1 MGKRHACWI
10 LLILISAGLLLPAGG
25 CSRQGKWTGS
35 EGSHEPVMPDG
46 ESWTFHGVDGLI
58 LESAHYRI
66 YTTVQDAALLAKLPM
81 FLEEA
86 YQQYQAFLPPAEP
99 DEEPFE
105 VYLFARRYEWEAHTR
120 ENTGPMAEKYLEIR
134 AGAYSHEGV
143 CVAYLLERY
152 STFGVLAHE
161 GFHQFSKR
169 RLNHRI
175 PAWMEEGLACNFEAH
190 LWKAGHPYF
199 TPNLDEFRIRALRR
213 ALLNDWLYPL
223 PELLATNAGEA
234 VGMPEETTATF
245 YAQAWALTR
254 FLQETSYQSAFRQM
268 LDDAAAGVNLASPS
282 QAEDIFRSYFRT
294 DLEDVSDQFLVFAHK
309 LANRDIRPGI
319 QVIVLSPDT
328 RKRTIT
334 ITEEDVREI
343 TPEPP
348 YETQETAPMSLT
360 EPIEQQEL
368 QEPEPPEQEIL
379 PEPEPE
385 MPVEGPEM
393 EWPADI
399 PAEGELDSEPAETIE
414 DEGDIYLE

>member
-1 MGKRHACWI
+1 MGRHHVCWVFI
-10 LLILISAGLLLPAGG
+10 IFISVGLLLPAGG
-25 CSRQGKWTGS
+25 CSRHGKWTGA
-35 EGSHEPVMPDG
+35 EASHEPVMPEG
-46 ESWTFHGVDGLI
+46 EPWEFLGIEGLI
-58 LESAHYRI
+58 LESAHYKI
-66 YTTVQDAALLAKLPM
+66 YTTVQDASLLEKLPM

-86 YQQYQAFLPPAEP
+86 YEQYKAFLPPAEP

-105 VYLFARRYEWEAHTR
+105 VYLFARRYEWEAYTK
-120 ENTGPMAEKYLEIR
+120 ENTGPMAEKYLKIR
-134 AGAYSHEGV
+134 AGAYSHDGV

-190 LWKAGHPYF
+190 IWKAGHPYF
-199 TPNLDEFRIRALRR
+199 TPNLDEFRIKALRR
-213 ALLNDWLYPL
+213 ALLNNWLYPL

-234 VGMPEETTATF
+234 VGEPKETTATF

-254 FLQETSYQSAFRQM
+254 FLQETSYQPAFRQM

-282 QAEDIFRSYFRT
+282 QAEETFESYFGANLR
-294 DLEDVSDQFLVFAHK
+294 DVSDQFLVFAQK

-328 RKRTIT
+328 RRRTIT

-343 TPEPP
+343 APEPVDETPEPDSIYLP
-348 YETQETAPMSLT
+348 
-360 EPIEQQEL
+360 EPV
-368 QEPEPPEQEIL
+368 EPEEPEQEIL
-379 PEPEPE
+379 PEPELE
-385 MPVEGPEM
+385 IPVEEPQMEGPTDT
-393 EWPADI
+393 PK
-399 PAEGELDSEPAETIE
+399 EGGFELEPAEPIE
-414 DEGDIYLE
+414 EEGEFYLE